1 MTDTIRMN
9 GKIVPHDADT
19 VQALLLREGIDP
31 TCRFLAVAVNGAVV
45 LRRNWAITG
54 LSANDEIEIVRPV
67 SGG

>member
-1 MTDTIRMN
+1 MTETLRIN

-31 TCRFLAVAVNGAVV
+31 ACRFLAVAVNGAVV
-45 LRRNWAITG
+45 LRRNWAITS
-54 LSANDEIEIVRPV
+54 LSTNDDIDIVRPV